1 MQTTQRDEVPQIV
14 RYTRTTEITEWHA
27 SDLKISVL
35 NVQRNK
41 GIKAIRQKQNKREQK
56 NKDKNKKQECGK
68 KTT

>member
-14 RYTRTTEITEWHA
+14 RYNRTTEITEWRA
-27 SDLKISVL
+27 SDLKISVS

-41 GIKAIRQKQNKREQK
+41 GVKAIRQKQNKREQK

-68 KTT
+68 RTT